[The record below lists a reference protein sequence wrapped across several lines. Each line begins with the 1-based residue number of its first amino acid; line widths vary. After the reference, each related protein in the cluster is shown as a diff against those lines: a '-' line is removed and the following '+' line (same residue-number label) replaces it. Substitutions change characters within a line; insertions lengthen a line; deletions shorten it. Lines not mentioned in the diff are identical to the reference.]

1 MEERLDPK
9 FDTALEELYSYFSDN
24 LAPLL
29 VAGSIEELFSHP
41 EVIATGIRTVFVPRT
56 RALHRR
62 LALTAVVL
70 MVITAVTGTIMI
82 LNAVRIAPAGE

>member
-29 VAGSIEELFSHP
+29 VAGSIEELFTHP
-41 EVIATGIRTVFVPRT
+41 EVIATGIRTWVSSHFNALGGRT
-56 RALHRR
+56 TVST
-62 LALTAVVL
+62 LTFH
-70 MVITAVTGTIMI
+70 
-82 LNAVRIAPAGE
+82 AVRKIQWTNFFEAAL